1 MTLETTGASSPAGP
15 GTWSSHAY
23 SNVGFSFAKF
33 LYFRTL
39 TPLMEHKHHVNFKT
53 AFTIETLPDSEVK
66 ISGELPYVEL
76 ESERTAAIVALGKN
90 IKIDGFREGHVPQNV
105 LEKRLGEMTIL
116 AEMAERA
123 IAHAYPHILD
133 EHKIQAIGHPK
144 IEITKIAPGNPLGFT
159 ATVAVIPEFK
169 LPDYA
174 KLVKEVNKNRPSD
187 ELTDEEVLE
196 KINDILRQK
205 AAYER
210 MQSKAQVSEED
221 AIQTEEDIEKKL
233 VIPELTDEVAQSLGQ
248 PGQFT
253 GVDDLKTKLREH
265 LEIEKKT
272 DNVAKHRGELTDKI
286 VDATEIALPK
296 ILIDSEINQMF
307 AQMQED
313 LDRAN
318 LKMDDYLSHIKKTKE
333 EIVKE
338 WEPAAIKRAKLQLVL
353 NEIAKAEKLTPNAE
367 LIETQTKELLERFK
381 DADEYRVRI
390 YVASVLMNEEVMKKL
405 ESF

>member
-1 MTLETTGASSPAGP
+1 
-15 GTWSSHAY
+15 
-23 SNVGFSFAKF
+23 
-33 LYFRTL
+33 
-39 TPLMEHKHHVNFKT
+39 MEHSHTVNFKT
-53 AFTIETLPDSEVK
+53 AFTIEELPNSEIK

-76 ESERTAAIVALGKN
+76 QSERTAAIVSLGRN
-90 IKIDGFREGHVPQNV
+90 IKIDGFREGHVPEAV
-105 LEKRLGEMTIL
+105 LVKQLGEMTIL

-123 IAHAYPHILD
+123 IAHAYPHILE
-133 EHKIQAIGHPK
+133 EHDIQAIGHPK
-144 IEITKIAPGNPLGFT
+144 IEITKIAPENPLGFT
-159 ATVAVIPEFK
+159 ATVAVIPTFT

-174 KLVKEVNKNRPSD
+174 TIAKEVNKNRPSD
-187 ELTDEEVLE
+187 EVTDNEVLE

-210 MQSKAQVSEED
+210 LQAKAAVTEED
-221 AIQTEEDIEKKL
+221 AIQSEEDLNKL

-253 GVDDLKTKLREH
+253 GIEDLKTKLKEH

-272 DNVAKHRGELTDKI
+272 EGVAKHRGELTDKI
-286 VDATEIALPK
+286 VDVTTITLPK
-296 ILIDSEINQMF
+296 ILIESEINQML

-333 EIVKE
+333 ELTKE
-338 WEPAAIKRAKLQLVL
+338 WEPAAEKRAKLQLVL
-353 NEIAKAEKLTPNAE
+353 NEIAKVEKLTPN
-367 LIETQTKELLERFK
+367 IEAVNTQTKELLERFK

-390 YVASVLMNEEVMKKL
+390 YVASVLLNEEVMKKL

>member
-1 MTLETTGASSPAGP
+1 
-15 GTWSSHAY
+15 
-23 SNVGFSFAKF
+23 
-33 LYFRTL
+33 
-39 TPLMEHKHHVNFKT
+39 MEHKHHVNFKT
-53 AFTIETLPDSEVK
+53 AFTIETLADSEVK

-76 ESERTAAIVALGKN
+76 EAERTAAIVSLGKN

-105 LEKRLGEMTIL
+105 LEKRLGEMAIL

-123 IAHAYPHILD
+123 IAHAYPHIID
-133 EHKIQAIGHPK
+133 ENDIEAIGYPK

-159 ATVAVIPEFK
+159 ATVAVIPKFK
-169 LPDYA
+169 LAEYA
-174 KLVKEVNKNRPSD
+174 KLAKEVNKNRASD
-187 ELTDEEVLE
+187 ELTDEEVME

-210 MQSKAQVSEED
+210 LQSKAGVSEED

-253 GVDDLKTKLREH
+253 GVDDLKAKLREH
-265 LEIEKKT
+265 LEVEKKNE
-272 DNVAKHRGELTDKI
+272 NVAKHRGELTDKI
-286 VDATEIALPK
+286 VDATEITLPK
-296 ILIDSEINQMF
+296 ILIESEINQMF

-318 LKMDDYLSHIKKTKE
+318 LKMDDYLKHIEKTKE
-333 EIVKE
+333 DMAKE
-338 WEPAAIKRAKLQLVL
+338 WEPAAVKRAKLQLVL
-353 NEIAKAEKLTPNAE
+353 NEIAKAEKLEPDMEKINEQAGV
-367 LIETQTKELLERFK
+367 LMERFK
-381 DADEYRVRI
+381 DADEHRVRVYI
-390 YVASVLMNEEVMKKL
+390 ASVLMNEEVMQKL